1 MPQLDI
7 FVLYSQ
13 VFTTSLFF
21 IISYILLTKRYLVR
35 IVTTLKFRFWKTWV
49 THRHCA
55 VISQFYR
62 KNNRHYTWRSVIFN
76 CKLFKRLSKLNKETT
91 RTLLTEFAYVRSK
104 YVNTTTSIVGFLKRR
119 IFLET
124 AKIKN

>member
-35 IVTTLKFRFWKTWV
+35 IVTTLKFRF
-49 THRHCA
+49 
-55 VISQFYR
+55 
-62 KNNRHYTWRSVIFN
+62 
-76 CKLFKRLSKLNKETT
+76 
-91 RTLLTEFAYVRSK
+91 
-104 YVNTTTSIVGFLKRR
+104 
-119 IFLET
+119 
-124 AKIKN
+124 